1 MYLESK
7 NKADGIEAI
16 LRPFRPED
24 AEQLIACVRDAYG
37 ETYVKPW
44 IYSVEGI
51 LHHVESGEMHFSV
64 AEVDG
69 VVAGMTACEVSE
81 HFPQVGE
88 IACQII
94 RQEYS
99 GYGLALPLALHAM
112 HQGEQ
117 MPLKSQFAR
126 ALGCHLISQKTL
138 KSMGFTAC
146 GFLLHIFD
154 KKRFLYHFEN
164 GDYAKVPQSVAFK
177 RQEKTEAG
185 NIWMPEELMPLA
197 EHVYSELGVSWS
209 RNPSCGSL
217 AGKDIWA
224 RELDEKHATLTL
236 WARSC
241 GADFETRL
249 DAEIS
254 AVAENPGQ
262 TVNLYLN
269 LSCPG
274 SGAAYEAA
282 CKRGFFFT
290 GFFPCGADGEYMI
303 LHHPLQV
310 PVLVDTIPH
319 IPEYTPF
326 MEQIRRQ
333 LCRNR

>member
-1 MYLESK
+1 MYLQ
-7 NKADGIEAI
+7 NKSTGGGIEPVF
-16 LRPFRPED
+16 RPFRPED
-24 AEQLIACVRDAYG
+24 AEQLITCVRDAYG
-37 ETYVKPW
+37 DTYVKPW
-44 IYSVEGI
+44 IYSAEG
-51 LHHVESGEMHFSV
+51 LLRHVESGEMRFSV

-69 VVAGMTACEVSE
+69 VIAGITACEISE

-94 RQEYS
+94 RQAYS
-99 GYGLALPLALHAM
+99 GYGIALPLALHAM
-112 HQGEQ
+112 RQGEQ
-117 MPLKSQFAR
+117 MPLAAQFAR

-146 GFLLHIFD
+146 GFLLHVFD
-154 KKRFLYHFEN
+154 KEQFRYRFEN
-164 GDYAKVPQSVAFK
+164 GNYIKIPQSVAVK

-185 NIWMPEELMPLA
+185 RIWMPEELMPLA
-197 EHVYSELGVSWS
+197 EQVYSELGVSWS
-209 RNPSCGSL
+209 RNPSCGVL
-217 AGKDIWA
+217 AGEDVWE
-224 RELDEKHATLTL
+224 REPDEKHATLAL

-241 GADFETRL
+241 GAEFEKKL
-249 DAEIS
+249 DMEVS

-290 GFFPCGADGEYMI
+290 GFFPCGADGEYML

-310 PVLVDTIPH
+310 PVLLDGIPH
-319 IPEYTPF
+319 IPEYAPF